1 MIETRTHLSNY
12 PPFKNMTKRLFTIL
26 GLGLVVLAARAED
39 KKTDDKNPFKDD
51 REKVSYALGMMNGIQ
66 MKRNALDLDPDAFA
80 KGIKDGNGAGPT
92 LLTEQQARET
102 MMKWQ
107 QEMRTKQMEKQKVA
121 GEKNRQEGETFLAK
135 NKTEP
140 GVITLPSGLQYK
152 IVKEGSGDNP
162 KSDDTVTVNYT
173 GTLIDGTVFDSS
185 EKTGH
190 HATFNV
196 RGVIPGWT
204 EAIQLM
210 KPGAKWKLFIP
221 SNLAYKERGMPP
233 PDIGPDAT
241 LIFDVELVSA
251 SHPAPAPP
259 PQPLTSD
266 IIKVPSAEELKHG
279 AKIETIKPED
289 IEKEK
294 AREAAKAKTNSPNN

>member
-1 MIETRTHLSNY
+1 
-12 PPFKNMTKRLFTIL
+12 MTKRFFTIL
-26 GLGLVVLAARAED
+26 GLGLVVLSARGADEA
-39 KKTDDKNPFKDD
+39 KPDDKNPFKDE
-51 REKVSYALGMMNGIQ
+51 RERVSYALGMMNGMQ
-66 MKRNALDLDPDAFA
+66 MKRGGLDIDTDAFS

-107 QEMRTKQMEKQKVA
+107 QEMRAKQMEKQKVL
-121 GEKNRQEGETFLAK
+121 GEKNKKEGEEFLAK
-135 NKTEP
+135 NKSEP

-152 IVKEGSGDNP
+152 VTKDGSGDNP
-162 KSDDTVTVNYT
+162 KSDDTVTVNYK
-173 GTLIDGTVFDSS
+173 GTLIDGTEFDSS

-190 HATFNV
+190 PATFNV

-204 EAIQLM
+204 EALQLM

-221 SNLAYKERGMPP
+221 STLAYKERGMPP
-233 PDIGPDAT
+233 NIGPDAT
-241 LIFDVELVSA
+241 LIFDIELVSA
-251 SHPAPAPP
+251 THPAPAPP

-266 IIKVPSAEELKHG
+266 IIKVPSAEELKRG

-294 AREAAKAKTNSPNN
+294 AKEAEKAKTNSNN